1 MPGDPAVDRPRRIIV
16 AALVVVANR
25 RRKRGAVAH
34 LQATHERGPDVTA
47 LLRGRD
53 VSGLPVVDISTG
65 EDVAEIP
72 RHHLRAERGGVGG
85 SRWPAGLLG
94 RLRTSAV
101 ERSGPSAPRPDID
114 AADAL
119 TTPPSW
125 PTSTRPGGRRRRHVN
140 DVLTESGRNLGQV
153 RERRVSGGRRPRVV
167 GFEIGGGAVGTASCP
182 STPSA
187 AVSRSTLIV
196 PDSFENRVRTDLV
209 GLAGEVT
216 ELEGGS

>member
-1 MPGDPAVDRPRRIIV
+1 
-16 AALVVVANR
+16 
-25 RRKRGAVAH
+25 
-34 LQATHERGPDVTA
+34 VTA

-65 EDVAEIP
+65 EDVAEIRDIIFEP
-72 RHHLRAERGGVGG
+72 SDGVIGGFTLAKRGFFG
-85 SRWPAGLLG
+85 R
-94 RLRTSAV
+94 RLRTVLPVEAIRSVGTHAV
-101 ERSGPSAPRPDID
+101 TID

-119 TTPPSW
+119 TDPAELADQHEALEGDADV
-125 PTSTRPGGRRRRHVN
+125 TSN

-153 RERRVSGGRRPRVV
+153 RDVVISGGRRPRVV
-167 GFEIGGGAVGTASCP
+167 GFEIGGGAAGDGFVPIDTSR
-182 STPSA
+182 